1 MSYCRARMSDETM
14 AAFDEFQRELGTDY
28 LSNPEYAMRL
38 ARSYIDKHPVF
49 HFIDGIGTP
58 LYVNN
63 ECAERIAA
71 LQKPKHGGKRKGA
84 GRKKQEP
91 TVLVRVPQSIADLLI
106 EFKSDYAR
114 LDNES
119 KDLIRENLM
128 ALVKNLPVQE

>member
-1 MSYCRARMSDETM
+1 MSYCKSSFPEADF
-14 AAFDEFQRELGTDY
+14 AVYQEFQSKLGPKYT
-28 LSNPEYAMRL
+28 SRPEASISL
-38 ARSYIDKHPVF
+38 AREYMEKYPEFQHIG
-49 HFIDGIGTP
+49 GIGTP
-58 LYVNN
+58 LDVID
-63 ECAERIAA
+63 ECLEQIAS

-114 LDNES
+114 LDDES